1 MLAEI
6 LIIFLLLLA
15 NAAFAMA
22 EMAVATSSKARLKV
36 MSEWGHSGARKALE
50 MAEDPNHLLS
60 SVQIGIT
67 LIATLTGAFGG
78 TTVADELALY
88 LVGIPSLAPQS
99 EGLALALVVLPLAFF
114 SLIIG
119 ELAPKRIA
127 LSSPERIASLCA
139 PFLYAFSRLVSPAIR
154 LLGLCTDLVLK
165 ALGVGPS
172 AGPSVTEEEIRIL
185 IDQGTDAGVIE
196 EDEQDIMERVFSLGD
211 RRVDSIMTP
220 RGDIVWLDID
230 DTIEEI
236 QRKISVTSFSMFPV
250 CRGRLDDVLGI
261 VESRDLLKCNLADH
275 KMDLKSSL
283 MPPLFVP
290 ESMRAL
296 KVLERFKLT
305 GVHLAVVLDEYGSVQ
320 GIVALVD
327 LLEGLVGDI
336 PHIDELEEPQMVK
349 REDGSYLVDG
359 AMTVDEFRD
368 ALKLHIQPSE
378 QEGQYKTVGGFMM
391 AHLEKIPA
399 AGDYFEWEGY
409 RFEVVDMDERKVDK
423 VLAAPLPAKR
433 GKREKK

>member
-6 LIIFLLLLA
+6 LIILLLLLA
-15 NAAFAMA
+15 NAAFAMS
-22 EMAVATSSKARLKV
+22 EMAVAASSKARLKA
-36 MSEWGHSGARKALE
+36 MSDEGQSGAREALE
-50 MAEDPNHLLS
+50 MAEDPNHFLS
-60 SVQIGIT
+60 AVQIGIT

-88 LVGIPSLAPQS
+88 F
-99 EGLALALVVLPLAFF
+99 EGHPGLSAYSNALALAMVVLPLAFL

-127 LSSPERIASLCA
+127 LSSPERIASLSA
-139 PFLYAFSRLVSPAIR
+139 PFLSAFSRLVSPAIK
-154 LLGLCTDLVLK
+154 LLGFCTNLVLK
-165 ALGVGPS
+165 ALGVRPS
-172 AGPSVTEEEIRIL
+172 SGPSVTEEEIRIL
-185 IDQGTDAGVIE
+185 IDQGTSAGVIE
-196 EDEQDIMERVFSLGD
+196 EEEQDIMERVFSLGD

-220 RGDIVWLDID
+220 RGDIVWLDIED
-230 DTIEEI
+230 SPEEI
-236 QRKISVTSFSMFPV
+236 QRKISPTSFSMFPV

-261 VESRDLLKCNLADH
+261 VESGDLLKCNLADH
-275 KMDLKSSL
+275 KMDLKASL
-283 MPPLFVP
+283 LPPLFVP

-296 KVLERFKLT
+296 KVLERFKQT
-305 GVHLAVVLDEYGSVQ
+305 GIHLAIVLDEYGSVQ

-336 PHIDELEEPQMVK
+336 PHIDELEQPQIVK

-359 AMTVDEFRD
+359 SMTVDEFRD
-368 ALKLHIQPSE
+368 TLEMQMLPSE
-378 QEGQYKTVGGFMM
+378 KEGQYKTVGGFIM

-423 VLAAPLPAKR
+423 ILVTHLPAKKEKM
-433 GKREKK
+433 GK

>member
-1 MLAEI
+1 
-6 LIIFLLLLA
+6 
-15 NAAFAMA
+15 
-22 EMAVATSSKARLKV
+22 
-36 MSEWGHSGARKALE
+36 
-50 MAEDPNHLLS
+50 
-60 SVQIGIT
+60 
-67 LIATLTGAFGG
+67 
-78 TTVADELALY
+78 
-88 LVGIPSLAPQS
+88 
-99 EGLALALVVLPLAFF
+99 
-114 SLIIG
+114 
-119 ELAPKRIA
+119 
-127 LSSPERIASLCA
+127 
-139 PFLYAFSRLVSPAIR
+139 
-154 LLGLCTDLVLK
+154 
-165 ALGVGPS
+165 
-172 AGPSVTEEEIRIL
+172 
-185 IDQGTDAGVIE
+185 
-196 EDEQDIMERVFSLGD
+196 
-211 RRVDSIMTP
+211 VDSIMTP

-236 QRKISVTSFSMFPV
+236 QRKISATSFSMFPV